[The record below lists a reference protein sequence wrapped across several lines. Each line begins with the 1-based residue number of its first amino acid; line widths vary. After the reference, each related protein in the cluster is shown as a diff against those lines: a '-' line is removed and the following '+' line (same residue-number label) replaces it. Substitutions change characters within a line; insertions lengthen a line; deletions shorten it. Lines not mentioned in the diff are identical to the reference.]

1 IRLGAQ
7 LVHAMSVATVPKFT
21 VIVGSSHG
29 AGNYALCGRAYD
41 PALILA
47 WPNARF
53 AVMGGNQAA
62 DTMLSLRVRDAEKT
76 GTKLS
81 AEAIDELRES
91 LRSRYAE
98 QTDIRYGAARGW
110 VDAIITPHETRQ
122 WLSSALSL
130 VPQNSFVNNCSF
142 KAEV

>member
-1 IRLGAQ
+1 
-7 LVHAMSVATVPKFT
+7 MSVATVPKFT

-47 WPNARF
+47 WPNVRF

-76 GTKLS
+76 GIKLS

-98 QTDIRYGAARGW
+98 QTDIRYGQLVAGS
-110 VDAIITPHETRQ
+110 TQ
-122 WLSSALSL
+122 LSL
-130 VPQNSFVNNCSF
+130 RTRRVSGCPPHCRSFLKTHS
-142 KAEV
+142 